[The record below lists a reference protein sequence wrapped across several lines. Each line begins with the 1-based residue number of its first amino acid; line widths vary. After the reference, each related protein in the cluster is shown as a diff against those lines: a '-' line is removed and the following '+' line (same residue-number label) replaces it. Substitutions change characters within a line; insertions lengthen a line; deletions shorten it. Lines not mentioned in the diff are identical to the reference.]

1 MDPRQ
6 AARAGEGALA
16 AASRT
21 ADSAAPSIAQAADQA
36 SGDRV
41 APARKPAPA
50 PRSASPAQVQPP
62 TAAILPFVPL
72 RKAEDAWIGSYLQEA
87 VRRRIRASGKIG
99 LLSRDAAEQRAALLG
114 LEPLGAPSPAQWSDL
129 GLDYV
134 VTGTV
139 QRVLD
144 RVAVNVR
151 VLGRDGDLL
160 LPAPFSVMLDLKA
173 EPPAAAIAPLLAQ
186 VAGALKL
193 PAAVPDKA
201 QPAEKWSAV
210 EAVYRTSAEAER
222 ASDPEART
230 RLIGALEPYAKEP
243 GVAGLALA
251 TEARLRLE
259 LALLTL
265 TGDEQMRELGRAA
278 QAAQRALATDSDDS
292 ERRALLAEIQF
303 FLKQDYPARSE
314 ASVARL
320 KNPLDGLAWV
330 VLSLVAGP
338 STGEGT
344 EHLKR
349 ARQANPF
356 LWQSARAPGTPRF
369 QGGVLE
375 PILSHWAAQRAA
387 GATARNGSDRLTR
400 TESQA
405 MREGIA
411 AFEARRWDL
420 AEPAFRKAGEQDEYD
435 YRPVLYQLRILIET
449 GRSAEAVAPLRDL
462 AAENPLEP
470 EVQIFLGVAL
480 EKSAALDEARQ
491 AFQRVLQDDSQQP
504 LALLHLG
511 TTDNALRAWAEAQDA
526 LRTLVA
532 IQPRNEEAWLQLG
545 IAQANLEEW
554 AGADESFR
562 QVQAINPKSPAAR
575 EWRARIRPKLT
586 R

>member
-1 MDPRQ
+1 MGAP
-6 AARAGEGALA
+6 ASHAGEGALPEA
-16 AASRT
+16 PRT
-21 ADSAAPSIAQAADQA
+21 ADSAPLLIAQAASRP
-36 SGDRV
+36 SGNPV
-41 APARKPAPA
+41 APVGQAAPA
-50 PRSASPAQVQPP
+50 LRSGSQVQNQPP

-72 RKAEDAWIGSYLQEA
+72 RKTEDAWIGAYLQEA
-87 VRRRIRASGKIG
+87 VRRRLRASGKVG
-99 LLSRDAAEQRAALLG
+99 LLSRDAAAQRAALLG

-129 GLDYV
+129 GLNFV

-144 RVAVNVR
+144 RVAVKVR

-160 LPAPFSVMLDLKA
+160 IPAPFSVILDLKA
-173 EPPAAAIAPLLAQ
+173 EQPAAAILPLLAQ
-186 VAGALKL
+186 AAEALKL
-193 PAAVPDKA
+193 PADALDKT
-201 QPAEKWSAV
+201 QPAERWSAI
-210 EAVYRTSAEAER
+210 EAVYRTSLEAER
-222 ASDPEART
+222 AGDPEARA
-230 RLIGALEPYAKEP
+230 RLIGELQPYAKEP

-265 TGDEQMRELGRAA
+265 TGDEQARELGRAA
-278 QAAQRALATDSDDS
+278 QAAQRALDADADDT

-303 FLKQDYPARSE
+303 FRKQDFQARSE

-349 ARQANPF
+349 ARLANPF
-356 LWQSARAPGTPRF
+356 LWQSARAPGTPPF

-375 PILSHWAAQRAA
+375 PALSRWAAQHAA
-387 GATARNGSDRLTR
+387 GVAPRTASDRLPR

-470 EVQIFLGVAL
+470 EVQLYLGIAF

-491 AFQRVLQDDSQQP
+491 AFQHVLQDDSQQP

-511 TTDNALRAWAEAQDA
+511 LTDNALRAWGEAQEP
-526 LRTLVA
+526 LRTLVG

-545 IAQANLEEW
+545 IAQANLEQW
-554 AGADESFR
+554 AGADESFH

-575 EWRARIRPKLT
+575 EWRAKIRPRLA